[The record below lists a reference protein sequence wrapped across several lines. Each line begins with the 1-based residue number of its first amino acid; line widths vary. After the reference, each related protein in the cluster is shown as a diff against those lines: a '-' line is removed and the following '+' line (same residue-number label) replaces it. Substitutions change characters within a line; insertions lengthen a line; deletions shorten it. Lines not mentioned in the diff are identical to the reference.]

1 MHNVEDQIDPSI
13 TGYAKPTPE
22 FKGIPLRFVTIRSK
36 ILLSQATI
44 SEDGKRN
51 SGDWIASALL
61 YILSLK
67 PEDARKIA
75 FKRDDFREKV
85 LDWAESTGATT
96 KEMVDFADELLTE
109 SEQTKVEVSS
119 EGGADPKN
127 G

>member
-22 FKGIPLRFVTIRSK
+22 FKGIPLHLVTLRSK

-51 SGDWIASALL
+51 SGDWIAASLL
-61 YILSLK
+61 YLLSLK
-67 PEDARKIA
+67 PEEARKVA
-75 FKRDDFREKV
+75 FRRDEFREKA
-85 LDWAESTGATT
+85 LDWAENTGATS
-96 KEMVDFADELLTE
+96 KEIVDFADELLTE

-127 G
+127 A